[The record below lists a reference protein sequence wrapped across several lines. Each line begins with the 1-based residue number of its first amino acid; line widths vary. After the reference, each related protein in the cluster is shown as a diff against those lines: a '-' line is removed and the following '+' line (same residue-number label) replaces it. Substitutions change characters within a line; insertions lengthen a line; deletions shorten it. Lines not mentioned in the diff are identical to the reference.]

1 MTISPEAKQKI
12 QLFLVAVIVIT
23 GVRAG
28 YIIYQRKSGEAA
40 EAKKATAPPLNADY
54 YVTPKKLYPYDLK
67 SAKQLTQQPVWAKEG
82 YRYTYYPYDVATKKV
97 EFGHETGTLLPL
109 QKLEVKDVVTDL
121 APGTGG
127 RQVLAVFEDGGKTYA
142 VPIGSVEGGSYHIY
156 SDEMF
161 FIQYPHE
168 LYKHWSAETW
178 ASIDKHEMKTG
189 MNELQADFA
198 IGMGVPEPSGDAS
211 MKTVNYPNGGHQMTV
226 VYLQGKAAEVKGGG

>member
-12 QLFLVAVIVIT
+12 QLFLVAAIVIT

-40 EAKKATAPPLNADY
+40 EAKKAAAPPLNADY

-82 YRYTYYPYDVATKKV
+82 YRYTYYPFDAASKKV
-97 EFGHETGTLLPL
+97 EFGHEMGTLLPL
-109 QKLEVKDVVTDL
+109 QKLEVKDVVTDV
-121 APGTGG
+121 APGAGG
-127 RQVLAVFEDGGKTYA
+127 RQVLAVYEDRGKTYA
-142 VPIGSVEGGSYHIY
+142 VPIGSVEGESYHIY

-161 FIQYPHE
+161 FIQDPHD

-178 ASIDKHEMKTG
+178 AAIDKHEMKTG

-211 MKTVNYPNGGHQMTV
+211 MKTVNYPNGGHPVTV
-226 VYLQGKAAEVKGGG
+226 VYQQGKAAEIKAGG